1 MRREYKRTK
10 WVFNMKIK
18 SVTYRVQ
25 GVSDS
30 LLESLSDENTIK
42 FLNLL
47 FGYLN
52 TIYITFTIENP
63 PLDITETFHKE
74 VIKDVDI
81 IMNDFQVISEDLI
94 TREYQIKNY
103 QERIDFGNLV
113 DLKNIHDNTGLLML
127 KIKSTDYFERTIAQ
141 MILNVYDYL

>member
-1 MRREYKRTK
+1 
-10 WVFNMKIK
+10 MKIK

-42 FLNLL
+42 FLNRF

-63 PLDITETFHKE
+63 PLDITDTFHKE
-74 VIKDVDI
+74 VIKDVDV

-103 QERIDFGNLV
+103 QERINFGNLV

-127 KIKSTDYFERTIAQ
+127 KIKSNDYFERTIAQ
-141 MILNVYDYL
+141 MILNVYNYL

>member
-1 MRREYKRTK
+1 
-10 WVFNMKIK
+10 MKIK

-30 LLESLSDENTIK
+30 LLENLSEENTIK
-42 FLNLL
+42 FLNLF

-63 PLDITETFHKE
+63 PLDITDTFHKE
-74 VIKDVDI
+74 VIKDVDV

-103 QERIDFGNLV
+103 QERINFGNLV

-127 KIKSTDYFERTIAQ
+127 KIKSNDYFERTIAQ
-141 MILNVYDYL
+141 MILNVYNYL

>member
-1 MRREYKRTK
+1 MA
-10 WVFNMKIK
+10 FNMKIK

-30 LLESLSDENTIK
+30 LLENLSEENTIK
-42 FLNLL
+42 FLNLF

-63 PLDITETFHKE
+63 PLDITDTFHKE
-74 VIKDVDI
+74 VIQDVDV

-103 QERIDFGNLV
+103 NERIDFGNLV

-127 KIKSTDYFERTIAQ
+127 KIKSNDYFERTIAQ